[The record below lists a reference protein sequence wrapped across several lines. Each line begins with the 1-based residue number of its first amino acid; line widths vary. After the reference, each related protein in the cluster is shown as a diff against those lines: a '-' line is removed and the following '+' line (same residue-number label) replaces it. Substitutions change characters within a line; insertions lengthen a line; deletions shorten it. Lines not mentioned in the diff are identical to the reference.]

1 MRSVKSA
8 VLSLVAALAVVLFAG
23 CYTTTLNLGKAADAK
38 LDVQYCGDWH
48 FSWSDKDGQNKSADL
63 VLRNFDGKQYYV
75 EWKEADESKPSR
87 YSGFLV
93 PVKDATFAQLTSL
106 GDKGELSEE
115 HCILRVQLAGDKL
128 TLRHLNDEFFK
139 DMKTDAEL
147 RAKVEAN
154 LENPKMY
161 AETATGALL
170 SQP

>member
-1 MRSVKSA
+1 MKSA
-8 VLSLVAALAVVLFAG
+8 RNVVLPALAALGLLVFAG
-23 CYTTTLNLGKAADAK
+23 CYVTNLNLGKPADAK
-38 LDVQYCGDWH
+38 LDVQYCGDWA
-48 FSWSDKDGQNKSADL
+48 FTWTDKGQTKSAQL
-63 VLRNFDGKQYYV
+63 IVRNFDGKQYYV

-139 DMKTDAEL
+139 DVKTHAEL